1 MKDRRIWIVIGSILI
16 IGSSVT
22 HYTSSYIR
30 REAPLSAGFAIAEDK
45 GTFAAAAPELNG
57 SQPLGPQM
65 GEDGTAAEAAQAETA
80 GPESGESGSESGET
94 AEDISLAAYA
104 AADGAAV
111 YGSGIAGS
119 EAAGAENADAGGLAA
134 EDAWP
139 ETGAVSE
146 AEGLADGGAPSAAVI
161 TSVAGEAPEAGTMPT
176 AGSSQGTGTEPGTG
190 SGRRTGAVSGTE
202 SARETGV
209 ESEAGTARGSGA
221 GSEAGTARESGAPLS
236 ALPESA
242 ASETS
247 EVPSE
252 QTGQPAAARILAA
265 APARTETRAAS
276 ETAASPA
283 GESLAISPLDQP
295 REKKARSSDTIDYKK
310 RLEDLSAQIKKLRS
324 GDGSS
329 NAYSVKTSAET
340 ELKMWESEMNTIYN
354 VLLDSMPEEDAALL
368 AQEQQEWLKSREGTA
383 VGNSGKGGTSVE
395 GIEYMASLVSLTKD
409 RAYELADRYEEL
421 NGTTQE
427 TETEAPAPSAAS
439 KSPDLKAPARSQ
451 NKPDKKEAQQS

>member
-65 GEDGTAAEAAQAETA
+65 GEDGTAAEAAPAETA
-80 GPESGESGSESGET
+80 GPESGEAEPESGET
-94 AEDISLAAYA
+94 AEDIPLAAYA
-104 AADGAAV
+104 AADGSAA
-111 YGSGIAGS
+111 YDPGMAGS
-119 EAAGAENADAGGLAA
+119 EAAGAENADAGGSAA

-146 AEGLADGGAPSAAVI
+146 AEGLADGGAPSGAVI
-161 TSVAGEAPEAGTMPT
+161 TSAAGEAPEAGTMPA

-202 SARETGV
+202 SARETGA
-209 ESEAGTARGSGA
+209 ESEAGTARGA
-221 GSEAGTARESGAPLS
+221 GAPLS
-236 ALPESA
+236 ALPESED
-242 ASETS
+242 SETS
-247 EVPSE
+247 EAPSE
-252 QTGQPAAARILAA
+252 QAGQPAAARILAA

-295 REKKARSSDTIDYKK
+295 KEKKTRSSDTIDYKK

-354 VLLDSMPEEDAALL
+354 ALLDSMPEEDAALL

-439 KSPDLKAPARSQ
+439 KSPAPSAASKSPDLKAPARSQ